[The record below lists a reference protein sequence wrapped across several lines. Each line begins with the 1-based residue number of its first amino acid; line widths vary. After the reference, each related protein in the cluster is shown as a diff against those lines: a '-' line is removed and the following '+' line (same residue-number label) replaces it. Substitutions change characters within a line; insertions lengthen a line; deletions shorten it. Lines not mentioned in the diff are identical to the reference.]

1 MILGVWIIVSI
12 QIFYFMN
19 KTWVDKVCK
28 SRAWRTLNAYTMPI
42 YVSHYPF
49 LIGNLNVSHLSIGV
63 IPEMIIFVFA
73 TLILAFIVKNL
84 TDIAYNIMYVQSC

>member
-1 MILGVWIIVSI
+1 MHNISAGKMAYAISLR
-12 QIFYFMN
+12 FYY
-19 KTWVDKVCK
+19 TKVCK

>member
-1 MILGVWIIVSI
+1 MHI
-12 QIFYFMN
+12 Q
-19 KTWVDKVCK
+19 CK
-28 SRAWRTLNAYTMPI
+28 

-49 LIGNLNVSHLSIGV
+49 LIRNFNVSHLSIGV